1 MGLSLQILDDKAS
14 AFIDLLNSL
23 DFVVSI
29 EKEGGDVTGLTDVQ
43 KKILD
48 ERLLDYEQN
57 KDAEKKSW
65 SEFRSEIEQKYDL

>member
-1 MGLSLQILDDKAS
+1 MRLNIQILDDKAS

-29 EKEGGDVTGLTDVQ
+29 EKEDGDVTGLTDVQ

-48 ERLLDYEQN
+48 KRLLD
-57 KDAEKKSW
+57 
-65 SEFRSEIEQKYDL
+65 